1 MYAVDQLDMQPRY
14 APRDVYVMGPIGFAK
29 MHVLGYVVHPPGNH
43 PANCPLI
50 DECTALELRTF
61 RGSRWFGCLDARINS
76 ELRMVV
82 VGTNPRDEVRMA
94 WPIAEA

>member
-1 MYAVDQLDMQPRY
+1 MYAVDQLDMTPRY
-14 APRDVYVMGPIGFAK
+14 APRVDLVCGPAGFAYLP
-29 MHVLGYVVHPPGNH
+29 VLQTIAHPPGNH